1 MKLYMGALL
10 VLLLFFVTAIGKKI
24 NEPFAS
30 KEIEIEKPDVLLDL
44 PLQANP
50 QAQDLNYGAL
60 VRYEYRTPMASYEQ
74 VTNNKKWN
82 TPENG
87 KALYPPINGSS
98 LYAIETYRQ

>member
-1 MKLYMGALL
+1 MGALL

-60 VRYEYRTPMASYEQ
+60 VRYEYRTP
-74 VTNNKKWN
+74 
-82 TPENG
+82 
-87 KALYPPINGSS
+87 INQLPLVSS
-98 LYAIETYRQ
+98 LLLHTWFMCKLKTML